1 MVGQQ
6 PNVPVGIED
15 LPRYTGHPG
24 APGRWKPD
32 RPGDL
37 TVPGDVPTG
46 GSFGTPGPDTGY
58 ALRILRGRPLP
69 GSEHLRS
76 DVVAAVAAVMAARA
90 AALGRAPVPADVEAA
105 LALLTLDESALGRMS
120 GIGHDHARLRGLVA
134 AIPAGRL
141 TLPPA
146 RLRG

>member
-15 LPRYTGHPG
+15 LPRHTAHPG

-37 TVPGDVPTG
+37 AVPGDVPAG
-46 GSFGTPGPDTGY
+46 GSFGRPGPDGGY

-69 GSEHLRS
+69 GPEHLRS

-90 AALGRAPVPADVEAA
+90 AALGRAPVPADVESA
-105 LALLTLDESALGRMS
+105 LALLALDDSAWGRMG

-134 AIPAGRL
+134 GIPSERL